1 MASPVTS
8 VTNQPVT
15 LTATVTA
22 TSGTATPTGTVAFVD
37 NKGTITGCGSVQL
50 SAPGSGTSATATCLT
65 SYAASSSPQGLTA
78 AYTPT
83 SGSTFVA
90 SATTSPVILSIAKDF
105 TATALSTLSPN
116 PGTGQNV
123 AYIAPIIIGHSGST
137 APSGTVAFLDGGTPI
152 AGCMSQ
158 PVTGS
163 GATCTTM
170 YSAPGAHVI
179 TATYAGD
186 GNFFGS
192 ISLPL
197 TVTVSTTPSANCG
210 SAYNEGFNTGFN
222 SGFNSGF
229 ASGFQSGFRRGF
241 ARGFSSGLTHS
252 LRLAAVTPSPSAR
265 QAQAIPPGCT
275 QAYNQGFNTSFSPG
289 FTRGFNPGYNP
300 GFRAGF
306 KSGLSAGRRAR
317 HHTHRAPA

>member
-1 MASPVTS
+1 MASSVAS

-37 NKGTITGCGSVQL
+37 NQGTITGCGTAPL
-50 SAPGSGTSATATCLT
+50 SSGSGTSATATCLT
-65 SYAASSSPQGLTA
+65 SYAASTSPQGLTA
-78 AYTPT
+78 AYTPAG
-83 SGSTFVA
+83 GSNFQP
-90 SATTSPVILSIAKDF
+90 SATTSPVILSIGKDL

-116 PGTGQNV
+116 PGTGQSITYIV
-123 AYIAPIIIGHSGST
+123 AVITGHTGPT

-152 AGCMSQ
+152 AGCTSQ

-163 GATCTTM
+163 GATCTTS
-170 YSAPGAHVI
+170 YSAPGSHIV
-179 TATYAGD
+179 TTTYAGD

-197 TVTVSTTPSANCG
+197 TVTVSATPAANCG

-241 ARGFSSGLTHS
+241 ARGFNSGLAHAS
-252 LRLAAVTPSPSAR
+252 RLAAVASSPSAR
-265 QAQAIPPGCT
+265 QAQAIPPECT

-289 FTRGFNPGYNP
+289 FSRGFNPGYNP
-300 GFRAGF
+300 GFKAGF
-306 KSGLSAGRRAR
+306 KSGLGAGRRAR
-317 HHTHRAPA
+317 HHTHRTPA